1 MKAMNRN
8 AHQMKLFLLLFLII
22 AIWPAEADE
31 YRFRCMGEVTG
42 LCDFVYDAQG
52 KETTIII
59 ARDSDPECLALFK
72 ALQQKRIYG
81 TKGVEDHTGVK
92 WEQVIILT
100 GEFTSKPKRTKSA
113 PNMAPSEEYRDFKIT
128 GLKIRFPISRF
139 VEIREGVE
147 IDGPVLM
154 ETHFGFESL
163 FPQGVKFFGKTI
175 DLGKHVEK
183 RPDSK

>member
-1 MKAMNRN
+1 
-8 AHQMKLFLLLFLII
+8 MKLFLLLFFSLTWVT
-22 AIWPAEADE
+22 AAED
-31 YRFRCMGEVTG
+31 YRFRCIGETTG
-42 LCDFVYDAQG
+42 LCDYVYDAQG

-59 ARDSDPECLALFK
+59 AKDSDPECLALFK

-92 WEQVIILT
+92 WEQAIILT
-100 GEFTSKPKRTKSA
+100 GEFTSKSKRTKSA

-147 IDGPVLM
+147 IDGPVLT

-163 FPQGVKFFGKTI
+163 FPQGVKFVGKTI
-175 DLGKHVEK
+175 DLGKHVEQRSDAK
-183 RPDSK
+183 